1 MIFIPPPPRVAFRR
15 CLVASLAV
23 CGMALV
29 VSCGD
34 DSSDKSPVQVAEES
48 SSSELEESS
57 SSIQNV
63 KPDSSEAIRSSSSI
77 CEDCDESSSSVTP
90 QSSSSETSVSSS
102 SAKSSSSSAKVEE
115 SSSSAKVDESS
126 SSMKAAESSSSE
138 KPVESSS
145 SEKVAESSSSEVSS
159 STVVQPCKTKTEDN
173 CIYGTL
179 YDERDGKTYKTV
191 KIGSQEWMAENLNYS
206 DSAKTPSLKGKS
218 WCYDNKET
226 ECSETGLLYLWTAVI
241 DSIALATNDKN
252 PQNCGGIYACSLPEP
267 MQGICPVGWHIP
279 EVSEWRRLFAA
290 IGGVE
295 NAGKLLKSQT
305 SWYENGNGLDSFGF
319 SVFSVGYRS
328 PTGSLGD
335 RRFYTFFWT
344 YRIEDNGM
352 ARSIRL
358 KYDEDFVKEI
368 ETQKYGFSVRCVK
381 NAD

>member
-1 MIFIPPPPRVAFRR
+1 M
-15 CLVASLAV
+15 

-29 VSCGD
+29 ISCGD
-34 DSSDKSPVQVAEES
+34 DSSDKSPVRVAEES

>member
-1 MIFIPPPPRVAFRR
+1 
-15 CLVASLAV
+15 
-23 CGMALV
+23 MALV

-34 DSSDKSPVQVAEES
+34 DSSDKSPMQVAEES
-48 SSSELEESS
+48 SSSVDEVLLSSVNVEESS
-57 SSIQNV
+57 SSFENEGL
-63 KPDSSEAIRSSSSI
+63 SSSVESGASSSSEKSTESSSGKNTEPAEVYS
-77 CEDCDESSSSVTP
+77 CSVAEESSSSDKTDVSSNSEMP
-90 QSSSSETSVSSS
+90 AESSSSE
-102 SAKSSSSSAKVEE
+102 KVEE
-115 SSSSAKVDESS
+115 SSSSEKSS
-126 SSMKAAESSSSE
+126 SS
-138 KPVESSS
+138 VI
-145 SEKVAESSSSEVSS
+145 
-159 STVVQPCKTKTEDN
+159 QPCKTKTEDN

-381 NAD
+381 NAE

>member
-1 MIFIPPPPRVAFRR
+1 MPPPRVAFRR

-34 DSSDKSPVQVAEES
+34 DSSDKSPMQVAEES
-48 SSSELEESS
+48 SSSVDEVLLSSVNVEESS
-57 SSIQNV
+57 SSFENEGL
-63 KPDSSEAIRSSSSI
+63 SSSVESGASSSSEKSTESSSGKNTEPAEVYS
-77 CEDCDESSSSVTP
+77 CSVAEESSSSDKTDVSSNSEMP
-90 QSSSSETSVSSS
+90 AESSSSE
-102 SAKSSSSSAKVEE
+102 KVEE
-115 SSSSAKVDESS
+115 SSSSEKSS
-126 SSMKAAESSSSE
+126 SS
-138 KPVESSS
+138 VI
-145 SEKVAESSSSEVSS
+145 
-159 STVVQPCKTKTEDN
+159 QPCKTKTEDN

-381 NAD
+381 NAE

>member
-1 MIFIPPPPRVAFRR
+1 
-15 CLVASLAV
+15 
-23 CGMALV
+23 MALV

>member
-1 MIFIPPPPRVAFRR
+1 MPA
-15 CLVASLAV
+15 
-23 CGMALV
+23 
-29 VSCGD
+29 
-34 DSSDKSPVQVAEES
+34 ES
-48 SSSELEESS
+48 SSSE
-57 SSIQNV
+57 
-63 KPDSSEAIRSSSSI
+63 
-77 CEDCDESSSSVTP
+77 
-90 QSSSSETSVSSS
+90 
-102 SAKSSSSSAKVEE
+102 KVEE
-115 SSSSAKVDESS
+115 SSSSEKSS
-126 SSMKAAESSSSE
+126 SS
-138 KPVESSS
+138 VI
-145 SEKVAESSSSEVSS
+145 
-159 STVVQPCKTKTEDN
+159 QPCKTKTEDN

-381 NAD
+381 NAE

>member
-1 MIFIPPPPRVAFRR
+1 M
-15 CLVASLAV
+15 

>member
-1 MIFIPPPPRVAFRR
+1 
-15 CLVASLAV
+15 
-23 CGMALV
+23 MALV
-29 VSCGD
+29 ISCGD
-34 DSSDKSPVQVAEES
+34 DSSDKSPVRVAEES
-48 SSSELEESS
+48 SSSEFERSS

-63 KPDSSEAIRSSSSI
+63 TPVSSEAIRSSSSI

>member
-1 MIFIPPPPRVAFRR
+1 
-15 CLVASLAV
+15 
-23 CGMALV
+23 
-29 VSCGD
+29 
-34 DSSDKSPVQVAEES
+34 
-48 SSSELEESS
+48 
-57 SSIQNV
+57 
-63 KPDSSEAIRSSSSI
+63 
-77 CEDCDESSSSVTP
+77 
-90 QSSSSETSVSSS
+90 
-102 SAKSSSSSAKVEE
+102 
-115 SSSSAKVDESS
+115 
-126 SSMKAAESSSSE
+126 MKAAESSSSE